1 MAKDFVYALRL
12 LRKSPHFA
20 ITAIAILALGIG
32 ANSAMFSLVYSVLLH
47 PLPYHD
53 PGRIAVVLGNSPSG
67 GPFPLPPADFL
78 DLRAQNRSFTDMA
91 AAELW
96 SPSLTG
102 QGEAEELRG
111 IRTATSL
118 FDVFGVR
125 AAIGRTFLPEDGRAD
140 AARVVVIN
148 SGLWKRRFGGEAS
161 VVG

>member
-1 MAKDFVYALRL
+1 MGKDILYAVRL

-47 PLPYHD
+47 PLPYYD
-53 PGRIAVVLGNSPSG
+53 PGRIAVVLGSSPNG
-67 GPFPLPPADFL
+67 GPFSVPPADFL
-78 DLRAQNRSFTDMA
+78 DFRAQSRSFTEMA

-96 SPSLTG
+96 SPSFTG
-102 QGEAEELRG
+102 NGEAEEIAG
-111 IRTATSL
+111 IRAATSL

-125 AAIGRTFLPEDGRAD
+125 AAIGRTFLPEDGRTD
-140 AARVVVIN
+140 AARVVVIS

-161 VVG
+161 